1 MLRKLALPIF
11 CLALG
16 AQAPPA
22 AEGGNE
28 LEDLLNTPISVA
40 SATVTTIREQPG
52 IVSLVTRKEIAA
64 SGARDLLDILHMVPG
79 LSFGKD
85 VQGAVGAGIR
95 GLWGYEGKVLLLV
108 DGMELNDPL
117 YGTSLFGHHL
127 SADAIQKVEI
137 IRGPGSAM
145 YGGHAELAVINVV
158 TRTNEDLNVG
168 YFAQS
173 LGRIEGTGGRRG
185 TVAAIGG
192 ISPAGRF
199 TLTLATSEA
208 PRSNE
213 TYQDLQG
220 NRFDMARQSGI
231 RSLFASLGL
240 EYVGVQGR
248 LLMDSYH
255 LDQRE
260 HFGST
265 IVPNVITQRFDSYG
279 LDLRRR
285 FKLSGTLTLTPS
297 LQVRRQFP
305 WAAEP
310 TSTGGTVPFSSN
322 KRVDRRVGGLQL
334 AWDPGA
340 AFSLLAGTERF
351 TQKAERFFADGS
363 PRALLAD
370 HQGAAHYAQG
380 LLRSDLV
387 NLTLGARFETHSQF
401 ESAFVPRLGLTK
413 VFDRYHFKL
422 LLSRAFRTP
431 SIEGVRINP
440 ALRPE
445 QTQSLEVEAGYQLS
459 KAALV
464 VLNVFDTTVKRPI
477 IYFVDGDGNDAYA
490 NFDRMGTRGAELECR
505 LQHGLG
511 QALFSY
517 STYRNHGSRVP
528 LYRVDGDDASL
539 LAFPRQK
546 AVLNST
552 FALGADYALFAGL
565 VLLGPRWSW
574 IYEAGR
580 PQGRL
585 DRLPATPLLT
595 LSLTYKGVHP
605 GLDLSLSLYNALKR
619 PFGYAQA
626 YGSWDVVSG
635 AVTGFQPPLPGQPQ
649 EVALRLSYRP

>member
-1 MLRKLALPIF
+1 MLRKLVLPLI

-16 AQAPPA
+16 AQAPPP
-22 AEGGNE
+22 EGGNE

-40 SATVTTIREQPG
+40 STTVTTIREQPG

-79 LSFGKD
+79 FSFGKD

-108 DGMELNDPL
+108 DGMELNEPL
-117 YGTSLFGHHL
+117 YGTSLFGNHL

-137 IRGPGSAM
+137 IRGPGSAI

-158 TRTNEDLNVG
+158 TRANEDLNVG

-185 TVAAIGG
+185 SVAAIGG
-192 ISPAGRF
+192 IAPAGRF

-213 TYQDLQG
+213 TYRDLQG
-220 NRFDMARQSGI
+220 NSFDMARQSGI
-231 RSLFASLGL
+231 RSLFASLGVDYL
-240 EYVGVQGR
+240 GVQGR
-248 LLMDSYH
+248 LLMDSYQ

-260 HFGST
+260 HFGSA
-265 IVPNVITQRFDSYG
+265 IVPNLITQRFDSYG

-285 FKLSGTLTLTPS
+285 FKVSDTLTLTPS
-297 LQVRRQFP
+297 VQLRRQFP

-310 TSTGGTVPFSSN
+310 TSTGGATPFSSN
-322 KRVDRRVGGLQL
+322 KRVDRRAGGLHL
-334 AWDPGA
+334 VWDPTA

-351 TQKAERFFADGS
+351 AQKAERFFADGT
-363 PRALLAD
+363 PRAVLAD
-370 HQGAAHYAQG
+370 YQGAAHYAQG
-380 LLRSDLV
+380 LLKSDLV
-387 NLTLGARFETHSQF
+387 NLTLGARYETHSQF

-413 VFDRYHFKL
+413 VIDRYHLKL

-440 ALRPE
+440 ALKPE
-445 QTQSLEVEAGYQLS
+445 QTTSLEVEAGCQLS
-459 KAALV
+459 KSALMLV
-464 VLNVFDTTVKRPI
+464 NVFDTTVKRPI
-477 IYFVDGDGNDAYA
+477 IYFVDAAGNDAYA
-490 NFDRMGTRGAELECR
+490 NFDRMGTRGAELEYR
-505 LQHGLG
+505 LQHRLG
-511 QALFSY
+511 QAVFSY

-528 LYRVDGDDASL
+528 LYRVEGDDASL

-546 AVLNST
+546 AVLHST
-552 FALGADYALFAGL
+552 FALGEDYTLFAGL
-565 VLLGPRWSW
+565 VLLGPRWAW
-574 IYEAGR
+574 QYEANR
-580 PQGRL
+580 PEGRL
-585 DRLPATPLLT
+585 DRLPASPLLT
-595 LSLTYKGVHP
+595 LSLTYKGVYP
-605 GLDLSLSLYNALKR
+605 GLDLSLSVYNTLKR

-626 YGSWDVVSG
+626 YGNWDVSTG
-635 AVTGFQPPLPGQPQ
+635 AVTGFQPPLPGQPR